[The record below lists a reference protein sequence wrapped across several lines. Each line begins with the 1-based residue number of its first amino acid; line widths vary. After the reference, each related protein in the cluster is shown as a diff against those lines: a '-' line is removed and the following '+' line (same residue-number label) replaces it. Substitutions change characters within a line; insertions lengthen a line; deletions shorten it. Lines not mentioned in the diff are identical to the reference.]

1 MTDYHS
7 PRVLFLSILFLIG
20 ISTNAAFGQLRE
32 GATGHQLI
40 SIYPAAVQPGAE
52 TDLVVT
58 TNNQGDIQGI
68 VSGLP
73 GLDLVSVTKV
83 EVAPPTPPRG
93 TTPPPRTA
101 PRPTAMTTPA
111 NQTQWTVKVRVPRD
125 AQTGLYDLR
134 MTGNL
139 GISNPRFLMVR
150 SGSINDKGKPSELV
164 ETEPNSDVAEA
175 QSLGRGQG
183 MTGTIQTP
191 TDVDYFRIEGTRG
204 QKLTLVL
211 RTSSI
216 DSRLAPML
224 ELFESGLELFK
235 SGGRRV
241 ALGRALFENDTIL
254 VYIPEK
260 DGPLF
265 VRLTSQAYVLGG
277 PDAFYH
283 LTHATEPVVQGV
295 FPGAIEAGKTEK
307 VTVFGWNLPDAKP
320 ASEIDPGM
328 EKAEVELKAPESATG
343 LVPRTVRLPRMAF
356 VEAFEESITGPNG
369 TSLPFLVAIAHD
381 TIVRD
386 NGTNNDWANAQRIT
400 APCEIAGWFEKKGDR
415 DWYRFAAKRG
425 DRIALETT
433 GDKLG
438 FDLDLQLAVFRFP
451 TPGKKPDA
459 PLLDLDDNA
468 EILHPQIFFSRTE
481 DPTTTLFTA
490 TEDRDYLIRVTHRE
504 SELLAGPKCVYRL
517 RVGPQRPG
525 FSVVAIPANQAQPD
539 GLNFRPGASNAL
551 MVFASRRGGF
561 SGPIRIEPSALPP
574 GITSEGVTLVP
585 GQRQGL
591 ILLGASP
598 RAGES
603 VGMLRLRATATLGE
617 TLSQQEVPT
626 ASLLWP
632 HPNPNNNQIMPLLV
646 RLDQGTWVANRDL
659 PSLGATVGAIAEDAH
674 IIGPGGT
681 IDLNLKINRTERFP
695 DAAEITIV
703 GIPNQNSFTLKG
715 VLANRPLAVPAGE
728 NSVPVTIEARNNI
741 PPGVYNLSLR
751 VHTIEKDDKVRR
763 SVIDFTESI
772 PVTYVPNRIFDV
784 TAAPVGRW
792 RPGTETTL
800 AITVNRLSQ
809 YDGPVRVEVSFAEE
823 GQGTVEPVE
832 IPADQTRI
840 SIPVKLSEDLVP
852 NRPVRL
858 TIRSTAKIGS
868 VEKTAESRTTAQIV
882 N

>member
-1 MTDYHS
+1 MTHKQS
-7 PRVLFLSILFLIG
+7 FRGLFLSIMALITVVQE
-20 ISTNAAFGQLRE
+20 SAFAQIRE

-58 TNNQGDIQGI
+58 TNNQGEIQGI

-73 GLDLVSVTKV
+73 GLELVSVTRV

-93 TTPPPRTA
+93 TPPPSRTA

-111 NQTQWTVKVRVPRD
+111 NQTQWTVRVRVPRD
-125 AQTGLYDLR
+125 AQTGLNDLR
-134 MTGNL
+134 MTGSL
-139 GISNPRFLMVR
+139 GISNPRLFLVR
-150 SGSINDKGKPSELV
+150 SGSLNDKGRPAELV
-164 ETEPNSDVAEA
+164 EKEPNSDVSEA
-175 QSLGRGQG
+175 QSLGRGQA
-183 MTGTIQTP
+183 MTGAIQTP
-191 TDVDYFRIEGTRG
+191 TDVDYFRIEGTKG

-224 ELFESGLELFK
+224 ELFGT
-235 SGGRRV
+235 GGRRV
-241 ALGRALFENDTIL
+241 ASGRALFENDTIL
-254 VYIPEK
+254 VYTPEK
-260 DGPLF
+260 DSPLF
-265 VRLTSQAYVLGG
+265 VRLTSQAYVMGG

-320 ASEIDPGM
+320 AFDMEQGL

-343 LVPRTVRLPRMAF
+343 LVPRTIRLPRMAF
-356 VEAFEESITGPNG
+356 LEAFEESIAGPNG
-369 TSLPFLVAIAHD
+369 ISLPFLVAIAHD
-381 TIVRD
+381 RSVHD
-386 NGTNNDWANAQRIT
+386 NGTNNDWADAQRIS

-425 DRIALETT
+425 DRIALEMT

-438 FDLDLQLAVFRFP
+438 SDLDLQLAVFRFP

-481 DPTTTLFTA
+481 DPATTVFTA

-504 SELLAGPKCVYRL
+504 SDLMAGPKCVYRL

-561 SGPIRIEPSALPP
+561 SGPIRIEPSSLPP

-617 TLSQQEVPT
+617 ILSQQEVPT

-715 VLANRPLAVPAGE
+715 VLANRPLAVPAEE

-751 VHTIEKDDKVRR
+751 VHTIEKDEKIRR

-784 TAAPVGRW
+784 TAATVGRW
-792 RPGTETTL
+792 RPGTEATL
-800 AITVNRLSQ
+800 ALTVNRLSQ

-823 GQGTVEPVE
+823 GKGTVEPVE

-840 SIPVKLSEDLVP
+840 TIPVKLSKDLLP

-882 N
+882 K

>member
-1 MTDYHS
+1 MNDKPS
-7 PRVLFLSILFLIG
+7 FKVLFLSLLALVAVG
-20 ISTNAAFGQLRE
+20 PEVAFAQIRE

-68 VSGLP
+68 VSGLA
-73 GLDLVSVTKV
+73 GLDLVSVTKI

-93 TTPPPRTA
+93 TPPPPRTA

-111 NQTQWTVKVRVPRD
+111 NQTQWTVRVRVPRD
-125 AQTGLYDLR
+125 APTGLYDLR
-134 MTGNL
+134 MTGSL
-139 GISNPRFLMVR
+139 GISNPRLFMVR
-150 SGSINDKGKPSELV
+150 LASGVDKDKPSELV

-175 QSLGRGQG
+175 QSLGRGQAI
-183 MTGTIQTP
+183 TGAIQIP
-191 TDVDYFRIEGTRG
+191 TDVDYFRVEGIKG
-204 QKLTLVL
+204 EKITLVL

-224 ELFESGLELFK
+224 ELFGT
-235 SGGRRV
+235 GGRRV
-241 ALGRALFENDTIL
+241 ASGRTLFENDTIL
-254 VYIPEK
+254 VHTPEK
-260 DGPLF
+260 NGPLL

-283 LTHATEPVVQGV
+283 LGHATEPVVQGV
-295 FPGAIEAGKTEK
+295 FPGAVEAGKTEK

-320 ASEIDPGM
+320 ATEFESDL
-328 EKAEVELKAPESATG
+328 EKAEIEIKAPESASG
-343 LVPRTVRLPRMAF
+343 IIPKTVRLPRMAF
-356 VEAFEESITGPNG
+356 AEAFEESIAGPNG
-369 TSLPFLVAIAHD
+369 TSLPFLVAIARD
-381 TIVRD
+381 AIVRD
-386 NGTNNDWANAQRIT
+386 KRTNDEWADAQRIT
-400 APCEIAGWFEKKGDR
+400 TPCEIAGWFEKKGDR

-425 DRIALETT
+425 DRITLEAT

-438 FDLDLQLAVFRFP
+438 SDLDLQLAVFRFP
-451 TPGKKPDA
+451 TPGKKLEG

-481 DPTTTLFTA
+481 DPGSTVFTA

-504 SELLAGPKCVYRL
+504 TDRVAGPKCVYGL

-539 GLNFRPGASNAL
+539 GLNFRPGGSNAL

-561 SGPIRIEPSALPP
+561 SGPIRIEPSSLPP

-591 ILLGASP
+591 ILLAASP

-617 TLSQQEVPT
+617 TLAQQEVPT

-632 HPNPNNNQIMPLLV
+632 HPNPNNNQTMPLLV
-646 RLDQGTWVANRDL
+646 RRDQGTWLANRDL
-659 PSLGATVGAIAEDAH
+659 PSLGATVGAVAEDANV
-674 IIGPGGT
+674 IGPGGT
-681 IDLNLKINRTERFP
+681 IDLNLKINRIERFP

-751 VHTIEKDDKVRR
+751 VHTIEKDDKTRR

-784 TAAPVGRW
+784 TAQPVGRW
-792 RPGTETTL
+792 RPGTEVTL
-800 AITVNRLSQ
+800 ALTVNRLSQ

-840 SIPVKLSEDLVP
+840 TIPVKLSEDLLP

-858 TIRSTAKIGS
+858 TIRSSAKIGS
-868 VEKTAESRTTAQIV
+868 VEKTAESRATAQIV
-882 N
+882 K

>member
-20 ISTNAAFGQLRE
+20 ISTNGAFGQLRE

-139 GISNPRFLMVR
+139 GISNPRLFLVR
-150 SGSINDKGKPSELV
+150 SGSINDKGKPAELV
-164 ETEPNSDVAEA
+164 ETEPNSDIAEA

-191 TDVDYFRIEGTRG
+191 TDVDYFRIEGTKG

-224 ELFESGLELFK
+224 ELFESGLELFE

-254 VYIPEK
+254 VYTPEK

-320 ASEIDPGM
+320 ASEIDPGL

-386 NGTNNDWANAQRIT
+386 NGTNNDWADAQRIT

-438 FDLDLQLAVFRFP
+438 SDLDLQLAVFRFP

-632 HPNPNNNQIMPLLV
+632 HPNPNNNQTMPLLV

-715 VLANRPLAVPAGE
+715 VLANRPLAVAAGE

-792 RPGTETTL
+792 RPGTEATL
-800 AITVNRLSQ
+800 ALTVNRLSQ

-823 GQGTVEPVE
+823 GQGTVDPVE

-882 N
+882 K

>member
-1 MTDYHS
+1 MTDHHFL
-7 PRVLFLSILFLIG
+7 RVLFFSLLVLIG
-20 ISTNAAFGQLRE
+20 ISPDAAFGQIRE

-52 TDLVVT
+52 ADLVVT
-58 TNNQGDIQGI
+58 TNNQGDIQGL

-73 GLDLVSVTKV
+73 GLELVSVTKV
-83 EVAPPTPPRG
+83 EVAPPAPPPGTP
-93 TTPPPRTA
+93 PPPRTA

-111 NQTQWTVKVRVPRD
+111 NQTQWTVKVRVPRES
-125 AQTGLYDLR
+125 QTGLYDLR
-134 MTGNL
+134 MTGTL
-139 GISNPRFLMVR
+139 GISNPRLFLVR
-150 SGSINDKGKPSELV
+150 SGSPVDKENPAELI
-164 ETEPNSDVAEA
+164 EKEPNSDVAEA
-175 QSLGRGQG
+175 QPLGRGQG
-183 MTGTIQTP
+183 VTGNIQTP
-191 TDVDYFRIEGTRG
+191 TDVDYFRIEAIKG

-224 ELFESGLELFK
+224 ELFD

-241 ALGRALFENDTIL
+241 ASGRALFENDTIL
-254 VYIPEK
+254 VHTPEK

-265 VRLTSQAYVLGG
+265 VRLTSQAYVMGG

-295 FPGAIEAGKTEK
+295 FPGAVEAGKTEK
-307 VTVFGWNLPDAKP
+307 VTVFGWNLPGAKP
-320 ASEIDPGM
+320 AVDIEPGL
-328 EKAEVELKAPESATG
+328 EKAEIEIKAPESVTG

-356 VEAFEESITGPNG
+356 VEAFEESIAGPNG

-386 NGTNNDWANAQRIT
+386 NGNNDEWADSQRIT
-400 APCEIAGWFEKKGDR
+400 SPCEIAGWFEKKGDR
-415 DWYRFAAKRG
+415 DWYRVAAKRG
-425 DRIALETT
+425 DRIALEMT

-438 FDLDLQLAVFRFP
+438 SDLDLQLAVFRFP

-459 PLLDLDDNA
+459 PLLDLDDNT

-481 DPTTTLFTA
+481 DPATTVFTA

-504 SELLAGPKCVYRL
+504 SDRVAGPKCVYGL

-598 RAGES
+598 RSRES
-603 VGMLRLRATATLGE
+603 VGMLRLQATATLGE

-632 HPNPNNNQIMPLLV
+632 HPNPNNNQTTPLLV

-659 PSLGATVGAIAEDAH
+659 PALGASVGAIAEDAN

-681 IDLNLKINRTERFP
+681 IDLNLKINRVERFP

-703 GIPNQNSFTLKG
+703 GVPNQNSFTLKG
-715 VLANRPLAVPAGE
+715 VLANRPLAVAAGE

-751 VHTIEKDDKVRR
+751 VHTIEKDDKARR

-792 RPGTETTL
+792 RPGTEATL
-800 AITVNRLSQ
+800 ALTVNRLSQ

-840 SIPVKLSEDLVP
+840 TIPVKLSEDLLP

-858 TIRSTAKIGS
+858 TLRSTAKIGS

-882 N
+882 K